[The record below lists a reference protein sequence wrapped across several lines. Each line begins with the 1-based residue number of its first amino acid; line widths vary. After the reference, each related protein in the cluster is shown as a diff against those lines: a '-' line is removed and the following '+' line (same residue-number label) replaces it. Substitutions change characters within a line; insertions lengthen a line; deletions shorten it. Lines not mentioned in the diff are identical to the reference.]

1 MNDRQRRVRLLA
13 LKDLACTNLPRQR
26 RGASI
31 ASPPTSWRRLVTS
44 CGVARTCRRGCLP
57 RALVPPGVLTPPNSW
72 SQPTVH
78 RIVPHR
84 LAWCILVLTTY
95 TLPGVGCNALGA
107 SMVLTTSTHAR
118 RHTRS
123 RTWRHPP
130 LRYTSLSLSSAV
142 RLCTFKRES
151 DRHAC
156 PSSTRAVTNK
166 FRLQTSLTD
175 MAQTCPHR
183 PSRDV
188 KGPYHTGLWPSH
200 TRLSQVAAV
209 TGHRHRL

>member
-1 MNDRQRRVRLLA
+1 M
-13 LKDLACTNLPRQR
+13 LPRRQAG
-26 RGASI
+26 GA
-31 ASPPTSWRRLVTS
+31 
-44 CGVARTCRRGCLP
+44 GVARTCRRGCLP

-130 LRYTSLSLSSAV
+130 LRRTSLSFSSAV

-156 PSSTRAVTNK
+156 PSSTRAATNK
-166 FRLQTSLTD
+166 FHLMNMTGFIGWQR
-175 MAQTCPHR
+175 
-183 PSRDV
+183 RDV
-188 KGPYHTGLWPSH
+188 HPRRTLSVSRLTLACGSH
-200 TRLSQVAAV
+200 TQHSACHTRDVHSACLVSRSRVTHTRSVSQRHARETSHGAV
-209 TGHRHRL
+209 GV